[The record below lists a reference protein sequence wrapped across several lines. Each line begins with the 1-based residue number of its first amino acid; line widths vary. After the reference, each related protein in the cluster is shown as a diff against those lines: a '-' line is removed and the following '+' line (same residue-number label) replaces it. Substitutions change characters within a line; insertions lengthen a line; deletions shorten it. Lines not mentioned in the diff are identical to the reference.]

1 MYTSSSVPVEKTYL
15 GEISLAHKF
24 CIHQLCHGITLTHLG
39 LSIDDINSKSGV
51 VSACP
56 LLASFSGAQFS
67 PWCRFFSTLVHNFP
81 PHFSAQRI
89 EWFISLV
96 PSMFL
101 SSTDK
106 TFCQTLPLKHEQRTS
121 LIMAIINDPIET
133 IYIFSWPK
141 ITDIMNQ
148 KEILRNGQKGEGWKV
163 KLSSFHWPVWTNNAL
178 WRNPKLEKKSTPFV
192 YFRQKYLKSVSL
204 LIDIWEQV

>member
-1 MYTSSSVPVEKTYL
+1 MTSIQNRALSL
-15 GEISLAHKF
+15 LAHCWRRF
-24 CIHQLCHGITLTHLG
+24 LVH
-39 LSIDDINSKSGV
+39 
-51 VSACP
+51 
-56 LLASFSGAQFS
+56 SFHPGADFS
-67 PWCRFFSTLVHNFP
+67 PLWCIIFP

-106 TFCQTLPLKHEQRTS
+106 TFCETLPLKHEQRTS

-148 KEILRNGQKGEGWKV
+148 KDTEILRNGRKGASWKV
-163 KLSSFHWPVWTNNAL
+163 KLSSFHWPFWTNNAL